1 MLVRSF
7 LLALQSLSDRR
18 IMRLLLKSIGATLL
32 LLAAAGFALWM
43 GFSQLLEKFHVGFVS
58 AGAVIAVLA
67 IALLAWLSWRVIA
80 ISVLWFF
87 SDDIV
92 DAVEGRYYPTA
103 ALARNPPNIKQS
115 AIMALRSLA
124 RVIGYNLLASPVYL
138 VLLFTGIGAALA
150 LLLVNAL
157 LLGRDLEDMLALRH
171 GPKIAAMGKV
181 NRMLLGLV
189 GTAGMLVP
197 FVNLLVPVVAVAMA
211 VHMAHK
217 VQIS

>member
-1 MLVRSF
+1 
-7 LLALQSLSDRR
+7 
-18 IMRLLLKSIGATLL
+18 MRLLLKSIGVTLL
-32 LLAAAGFALWM
+32 LIAAAGVIFWFGA
-43 GFSQLLEKFHVGFVS
+43 SRLLEKFDSGFAS

-67 IALLAWLSWRVIA
+67 VALLAWLSWRVIA

-87 SDDIV
+87 ADDIV
-92 DAVEGRYYPTA
+92 DAVEARHYPAA
-103 ALARNPPNIKQS
+103 ALARNQPTIAQS
-115 AIMALRSLA
+115 ANMALRSLA
-124 RVIGYNLLASPVYL
+124 RVIGYNLLASPIYL
-138 VLLFTGIGAALA
+138 VLLFTGVGGALA

-171 GPKIAAMGKV
+171 GAQITAMGKI
-181 NRMLLGLV
+181 NRLLLGFV

-217 VQIS
+217 AQIS

>member
-1 MLVRSF
+1 MLLRSF
-7 LLALQSLSDRR
+7 LLSLQSLSDRQ
-18 IMRLLLKSIGATLL
+18 ILRLLLKSIAVTLL
-32 LLAAAGFALWM
+32 LLAAAGAALWFGSSALM
-43 GFSQLLEKFHVGFVS
+43 AKLDANVAS

-67 IALLAWLSWRVIA
+67 VALLAWLFWRVIA

-92 DAVEGRYYPTA
+92 DAVEARYYPA
-103 ALARNPPNIKQS
+103 AAIARKPPSMAQS
-115 AIMALRSLA
+115 ANMALRSLA
-124 RVIGYNLLASPVYL
+124 RVIGYNLLAAPVYF

-171 GPKIAAMGKV
+171 GPKLAAMGKV
-181 NRMLLGLV
+181 NRLLLGLV

-217 VQIS
+217 RQIS